1 MGVSEGSGIK
11 KMLLG
16 SLADD
21 VAENCQRP
29 MLLVHRPRL

>member
-1 MGVSEGSGIK
+1 MAVSEGAGLK

-21 VAENCQRP
+21 VAGNCPRL
-29 MLLVHRPRL
+29 MLMVHRPHL

>member
-1 MGVSEGSGIK
+1 MAVSEGFGIK

-21 VAENCQRP
+21 VADNCQRP
-29 MLLVHRPRL
+29 MLIVHRPRL

>member
-1 MGVSEGSGIK
+1 MAVSEGAGLK

-21 VAENCQRP
+21 VAGNCQRP
-29 MLLVHRPRL
+29 MLMVHRPRL